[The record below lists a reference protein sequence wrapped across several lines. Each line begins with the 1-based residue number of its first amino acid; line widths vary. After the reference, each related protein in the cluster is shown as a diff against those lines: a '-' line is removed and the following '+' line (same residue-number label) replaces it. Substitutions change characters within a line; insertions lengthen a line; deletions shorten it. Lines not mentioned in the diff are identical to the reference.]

1 MITLKYYPTE
11 SMVADYFTKPLQG
24 SVFLRV
30 RDKIMIK
37 VATINKNY
45 ENINVNKKVASP
57 YSRDTLDN
65 YLTIDT
71 IFILTTPIL
80 H

>member
-1 MITLKYYPTE
+1 
-11 SMVADYFTKPLQG
+11 MVADYFTKPLQG

-37 VATINKNY
+37 VATIDKKC
-45 ENINVNKKVASP
+45 EKINEIKIMSP
-57 YSRDTLDN
+57 YSRDSLDN

-80 H
+80 Y